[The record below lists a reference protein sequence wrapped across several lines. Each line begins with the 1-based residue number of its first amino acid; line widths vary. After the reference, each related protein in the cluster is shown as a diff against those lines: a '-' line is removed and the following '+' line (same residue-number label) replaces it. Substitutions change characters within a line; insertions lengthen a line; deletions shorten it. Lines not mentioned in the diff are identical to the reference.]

1 MLQDAIADVAG
12 VERDAVT
19 IIGVA
24 AARRR
29 LQAGGVAVDY
39 KIELADFAAAEDA
52 ADELENAGD
61 DPSVLD
67 SAIEGAAKD
76 GNVEAILQG
85 SPPIR

>member
-29 LQAGGVAVDY
+29 RLQAGGVAVDY
-39 KIELADFAAAEDA
+39 KIELADFAAAEDTA
-52 ADELENAGD
+52 NELENAGD

-67 SAIEGAAKD
+67 AAIEGAAKD
-76 GNVEAILQG
+76 GNVEAVFAG
-85 SPPIR
+85 VTTD